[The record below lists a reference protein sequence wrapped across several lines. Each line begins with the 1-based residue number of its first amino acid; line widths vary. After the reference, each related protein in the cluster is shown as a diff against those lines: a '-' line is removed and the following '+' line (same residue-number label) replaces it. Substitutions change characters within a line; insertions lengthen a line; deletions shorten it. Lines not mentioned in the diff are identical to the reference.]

1 MTDAILDTHAR
12 GRFEDRAA
20 VELAK
25 PGLAR
30 AIGRAVDTVQDRRN
44 AAFEGV
50 DLEAIRR
57 TGEAIRAHTV
67 ARLHEY
73 LDRFADRAESRGMKL
88 FFAHTAAEAVGYVR
102 EVLARRDVR
111 LVVKGKS
118 MISEEI
124 GLNHALEAAGMEAVE
139 TDLGEYI
146 VQLARETPSHIIMPA
161 MHKSRTDVAETLR
174 RDSAEA
180 LPDDPSVLTA
190 FAREVLREKFLTA
203 GAGITGVNFG
213 VAETGTV
220 VLVTNEGNGRM
231 CSTLPP
237 VHIALMGMERVVPS
251 MRELSVLLP
260 LLTGS
265 GTGQRVSTYVSFL
278 GGPRRDGELDGPEEM
293 HVVVVDN
300 GRSAI
305 LPTEFRS
312 ALHCIRCGACQNV
325 CPVFRQVGGH
335 AYGGTYGGPIGAV
348 LTPLLAG
355 FERAGDLPHA
365 SSLCAACTE
374 VCPVRI
380 PLHDHLVALR
390 REVVRE
396 RAPRGERVAFRLW
409 ASAWKTPRRFL
420 WFARLSRIL
429 QLPLTLGGRRLRRA
443 PFPLSR
449 WTRGRDL
456 RAVSRRTFRE
466 LWEKRTRGVRG
477 GSSPGA
483 GQRGTNQR
491 ADPPAPDGER

>member
-1 MTDAILDTHAR
+1 M
-12 GRFEDRAA
+12 
-20 VELAK
+20 
-25 PGLAR
+25 
-30 AIGRAVDTVQDRRN
+30 DTVLERRA
-44 AAFEGV
+44 AAFEGY
-50 DLEAIRR
+50 DLEAMRR
-57 TGEAIRAHTV
+57 AGEAIRAHTV
-67 ARLHEY
+67 ARLDEY
-73 LDRFADRAESRGMKL
+73 LERFADRAEERGINV
-88 FFAHTAAEAVGYVR
+88 FFADTAAEAVDYVR
-102 EVLARRDVR
+102 RILDRRGVR
-111 LVVKGKS
+111 LVTKGKS

-124 GLNHALEAAGMEAVE
+124 GLNHTLEAAGIEVVE

-146 VQLARETPSHIIMPA
+146 VQLARETPSHILMPA
-161 MHKSRTDVAETLR
+161 MHKSRADVAETF
-174 RDSAEA
+174 SAVTGET
-180 LPDDPSVLTA
+180 LSDDPAMLTA
-190 FAREVLREKFLTA
+190 FSRRILRDKFLTA
-203 GAGITGVNFG
+203 GAGITGANFG
-213 VAETGTV
+213 VADNGTV

-237 VHIALMGMERVVPS
+237 VHIALMGMERLVPS
-251 MRELSVLLP
+251 TRELAVLLP

-278 GGPRRDGELDGPEEM
+278 GGPRRMGELDGPEET

-305 LPTEFRS
+305 LSTEFRS

-355 FERAGDLPHA
+355 FARAGDLPHA

-380 PLHDHLVALR
+380 PLHDQLLALR
-390 REVVRE
+390 RDVAKE
-396 RAPRGERVAFRLW
+396 RAPRGERLSFRLW
-409 ASAWKTPRRFL
+409 SAAWRTPRRFL
-420 WFARLSRIL
+420 LFARLARLL
-429 QLPLTLGGRRLRRA
+429 QTPLTLGGRRLRRA

-456 RAVSRRTFRE
+456 PALASRTFRE
-466 LWEKRTRGVRG
+466 RWRRR
-477 GSSPGA
+477 
-483 GQRGTNQR
+483 
-491 ADPPAPDGER
+491 